1 MEPVDHTPAA
11 TGHGDADAGTVPDG
25 GPAPGGEI
33 TLVRDGLAD
42 LERLLADGARCVR
55 LCTADPTL
63 VALCAAR
70 LAAGLAAAR
79 RPLLCLVAEEPQ
91 AEALARDLAFFVG
104 SGPATE
110 TATSVDPAA
119 APPRV
124 MLLPAVET
132 SPYAD
137 LSPDRRVVMRRLAVL
152 FRLSQG
158 FTGDVLVMSAAAYA
172 RRVIPRAGFG
182 TLCEVA
188 LDGETLDRD
197 ATAVQLER
205 AGYGRVPVVEDP
217 GTFAVRGGVVD
228 VFPPLYRF
236 PARIELYGD
245 LVESIRF
252 FDPQSQRTMRQV
264 KELYLH
270 PVRETVRTPGADP
283 RARLL
288 AAADAAAHPS
298 SRTRAIVEQVE
309 QGTDFFGAEGL
320 APAYHARLAP
330 LDEYLPPGGLWLVDD
345 PEAVLGEIR
354 RETVRAREGCAH
366 AYAEHRLAFPAE
378 DFFVTEQEAAAALGA
393 ARRVEARRVSFHRPP
408 GEPEVPE
415 VRLAADS
422 NAALSAEMHRAR
434 AERGEELLRPL
445 ALSLRDD
452 AGAGYRRVLVATTP
466 AHGERLAALL
476 RGHGFEP
483 TIRPPGP
490 NVDLLDPAPGAAVEI
505 RLGPLGHGFRLPADR
520 LVVITEEE
528 IFGPRARRAPPRRA
542 PGAAF
547 GDLQNLAVGDY
558 VVHEEHGIGL
568 YKGLTKLPVKGTPI
582 DFLHLEYESGTLY
595 LPVYRLAALQR
606 YVGGDGAGPKLD
618 RLGGITW
625 EKTRRKAS
633 AEVRQLAEELL
644 QLYAQRQ
651 ALPGHAFPSADA
663 MFREFEATFPF
674 EETDDQQR
682 AIDDVLGD
690 LEAGRPMDRLVCG
703 DVGYGKTEVAL
714 RAALRAVQGGRQVAM
729 LAPTTVLVEQH
740 HVTFAERFRDYPV
753 RVAALSRFKPRADQ
767 IETIK
772 RLAAGKLD
780 IVIGTH
786 RLLSA
791 DVRFKDL
798 GLLIIDE
805 EQRFGVAHK
814 ERLKKLRTQVDV
826 LTLTATPIPRTLH
839 LAMVGLREISII
851 ATPPADRLAI
861 RTILCRW
868 DPNLVRDGIRREIRR
883 GGQVFFVHNKVQDL
897 DEWAA
902 RVQGLV
908 PEARVAVGHGQMD
921 ERRLERVMVD
931 FVDHKYDVLVCTTII
946 ESGLDIARANTMF
959 VNQAD
964 HFGLAQLYQLRGR
977 IGRSRERAVCYLM
990 VPAEDALTRDAKA
1003 RLAVLQRFTELGAGF
1018 SIASH
1023 DLEIRGAGELL
1034 GARQSG
1040 AIAAVGFDMYTRLL
1054 EEAVAE
1060 LRGESLHRER
1070 DPELTTDLP
1079 GYVPDD
1085 YCPDV
1090 GQRLDLYKRLSAAA
1104 DEDEIAALL
1113 VEVEDRFGQP
1123 PDEVRLLGD
1132 LMVCKCLARR
1142 LHAATLEISETKV
1155 ALALAET
1162 TPLDPARVARLV
1174 GGRRSLFRLT
1184 PDMRL
1189 TRTLTEAERGERV
1202 QATKKILQDLLAYAN

>member
-1 MEPVDHTPAA
+1 MELEPGAPP
-11 TGHGDADAGTVPDG
+11 GDAVAEPTELTP
-25 GPAPGGEI
+25 
-33 TLVRDGLAD
+33 VREGLEH
-42 LERLLADGARCVR
+42 LERLVGEGTRGVR
-55 LCTADPTL
+55 LWAADPTL
-63 VALCAAR
+63 VALAAAR
-70 LAAGLAAAR
+70 LAAGLPRKR
-79 RPLLCLVAEEPQ
+79 RPLLCLTAEEPQ
-91 AEALARDLAFFVG
+91 AEALVRDLAFFL
-104 SGPATE
+104 GPTRGAE
-110 TATSVDPAA
+110 EHGPDGAPAGVVDPAA

-188 LDGETLDRD
+188 LEGETLDRE
-197 ATAVQLER
+197 ATAAALQR

-236 PARIELYGD
+236 PARLELYGD

-270 PVRETVRTPGADP
+270 PVRETVLTPGADP
-283 RARLL
+283 KARLL

-298 SRTRAIVEQVE
+298 SRTRAIIEQVE
-309 QGTDFFGAEGL
+309 GGGDFFGAEGL
-320 APAYHARLAP
+320 CPAYHPRLAP
-330 LDEYLPPGGLWLVDD
+330 LDEYLPRDGLWVIDD

-366 AYAEHRLAFPAE
+366 AREEHRLAFSAE
-378 DFFVTEQEAAAALGA
+378 DFFLTEDEAAAALRA
-393 ARRVEARRVSFHRPP
+393 ARRVEARRVSFYQGAGAAGDPAP
-408 GEPEVPE
+408 LPE
-415 VRLAADS
+415 VRVVADG

-445 ALSLRDD
+445 ALALRDD
-452 AGAGYRRVLVATTP
+452 AEAGYRRVLVATTA

-476 RGHGFEP
+476 RGHGFDP
-483 TIRPPGP
+483 RVLPPGP
-490 NVDLLDPAPGAAVEI
+490 NLDLLAPGDGGPPEI
-505 RLGPLGHGFRLPADR
+505 RVGPLGHGFRLPLDR
-520 LVVITEEE
+520 VVVITEEE
-528 IFGPRARRAPPRRA
+528 IFGPRARRAQPKRMGP
-542 PGAAF
+542 AF
-547 GDLQNLAVGDY
+547 GDLQNLQVGDY
-558 VVHEEHGIGL
+558 VVHEEHGIGR
-568 YKGLTKLPVKGTPI
+568 YRGLTKLPVKGTPI
-582 DFLHLEYESGTLY
+582 DFLQLDYESGTLY
-595 LPVYRLAALQR
+595 LPVYRLSALQR
-606 YVGGDGAGPKLD
+606 YVGGDGGQPKLD

-633 AEVRQLAEELL
+633 AEVKQLAEELL

-651 ALPGHAFPSADA
+651 ALAGHAFPGADA
-663 MFREFEATFPF
+663 LYREFEATFPF
-674 EETDDQQR
+674 EETEDQQR
-682 AIDDVLGD
+682 AIDDVLAD
-690 LEAGRPMDRLVCG
+690 MEAGRPMDRLVCG

-772 RLAAGKLD
+772 KLADGRLD

-839 LAMVGLREISII
+839 LAMVGMREISII

-861 RTILCRW
+861 RTILCRF
-868 DPNLVRDGIRREIRR
+868 DPQLVRDAVRRELQR
-883 GGQVFFVHNKVQDL
+883 GGQVFFVHNRVHDL

-902 RVQGLV
+902 RVQALV
-908 PEARVAVGHGQMD
+908 PEARVATGHGQMD

-931 FVDHKYDVLVCTTII
+931 FVDHKFDVLVCTTII
-946 ESGLDIARANTMF
+946 ESGLDIGRANTMF

-964 HFGLAQLYQLRGR
+964 RYGLAQLYQLRGR

-990 VPAEDALTRDAKA
+990 VPAEDALTPDAKA

-1060 LRGESLHRER
+1060 LQGESLQRER

-1104 DEDEIAALL
+1104 DEDAIAELL
-1113 VEVEDRFGQP
+1113 VEVEDRFGHP

-1132 LMVCKCLARR
+1132 LMACKCLARQ
-1142 LHAATLEISETKV
+1142 LHATTLEISETKL

-1162 TPLDPARVARLV
+1162 TPLDPARVAKLV
-1174 GGRRSLFRLT
+1174 GGRRSLFRLS

-1189 TRTLTEAERGERV
+1189 TRTFTEAEREGR
-1202 QATKKILQDLLAYAN
+1202 APAAKKILQDLLAYAN

>member
-1 MEPVDHTPAA
+1 MEPE
-11 TGHGDADAGTVPDG
+11 AGTSALDALAAGDDV
-25 GPAPGGEI
+25 AP
-33 TLVRDGLAD
+33 VREGLER
-42 LERLLADGARCVR
+42 LERLLAEGQRCVR
-55 LCTADPTL
+55 LCAADPTL
-63 VALCAAR
+63 VALATAR
-70 LAAGLAAAR
+70 LAASLGPAR
-79 RPLLCLVAEEPQ
+79 RPLLCLTAEEPQ
-91 AEALARDLAFFVG
+91 AEALARDLAFFLGTGPVTD
-104 SGPATE
+104 PATGM
-110 TATSVDPAA
+110 DPAA

-137 LSPDRRVVMRRLAVL
+137 LSPDRRAVMRRLAVL

-158 FTGDVLVMSAAAYA
+158 FTGDVLVMSASAYA

-182 TLCEVA
+182 VLCEVA
-188 LDGETLDRD
+188 LEGEVLDRD
-197 ATAVQLER
+197 ATAAQLAR

-236 PARIELYGD
+236 PARLELYGD

-264 KELYLH
+264 KELYLP
-270 PVRETVRTPGADP
+270 PVRETVLTPGADP
-283 RARLL
+283 RARLN
-288 AAADAAAHPS
+288 AVGDAAAHPS

-309 QGTDFFGAEGL
+309 AGGDFFGAEGL

-330 LDEYLPPGGLWLVDD
+330 LDEYLPRDGLWVVDD
-345 PEAVLGEIR
+345 PEAVRAEIR

-366 AYAEHRLAFPAE
+366 AREEHRLAFPAE
-378 DFFVTEQEAAAALGA
+378 DFFVTEEEAATALRA
-393 ARRVEARRVSFHRPP
+393 ARRVEARRVSFLQVPAAGGGAADP
-408 GEPEVPE
+408 GVVPE
-415 VRLAADS
+415 VRLHADS

-445 ALSLRDD
+445 ALALRED
-452 AGAGYRRVLVATTP
+452 AEAGFRRVLVATTQ

-483 TIRPPGP
+483 MIRPAGP
-490 NVDLLDPAPGAAVEI
+490 NHDLLEPAPVGPIEVRI
-505 RLGPLGHGFRLPADR
+505 GPLGRGVRLPLDR
-520 LVVITEEE
+520 VVVVTEEE
-528 IFGPRARRAPPRRA
+528 IFGPRARRATPTR

-558 VVHEEHGIGL
+558 VVHEEHGIGR
-568 YKGLTKLPVKGTPI
+568 YRGLTKLPVKGTPI
-582 DFLHLEYESGTLY
+582 DFLQLDYESGTLY
-595 LPVYRLAALQR
+595 LPVYRLSALQR
-606 YVGGDGAGPKLD
+606 YVGGDGGQPKLD

-633 AEVRQLAEELL
+633 AEVKQLAEELL

-651 ALPGHAFPSADA
+651 ALPGHAFPSGDP

-674 EETDDQQR
+674 EETEDQQR

-690 LEAGRPMDRLVCG
+690 MEAGRPMDRLVCG

-714 RAALRAVQGGRQVAM
+714 RAALRCVQGGRQVAM

-767 IETIK
+767 IETVK
-772 RLAAGKLD
+772 QLADGRLD

-805 EQRFGVAHK
+805 EQRFGVTHK

-839 LAMVGLREISII
+839 LAMVGMREISII

-861 RTILCRW
+861 RTILCRF
-868 DPNLVRDGIRREIRR
+868 DPNLVRDGIRREVQR
-883 GGQVFFVHNKVQDL
+883 GGQVFFVHNRVQDL

-902 RVQGLV
+902 RVQALV

-931 FVDHKYDVLVCTTII
+931 FVDHKFDVLVCTTII
-946 ESGLDIARANTMF
+946 ESGLDIGRANTMF

-964 HFGLAQLYQLRGR
+964 RYGLAQLYQLRGR

-990 VPAEDALTRDAKA
+990 VPTEDALTPDAKA

-1060 LRGESLHRER
+1060 LKGESLHRER
-1070 DPELTTDLP
+1070 DPDLTTDLP

-1090 GQRLDLYKRLSAAA
+1090 GQRLDLYKRLSAAPDA
-1104 DEDEIAALL
+1104 DAVAELL
-1113 VEVEDRFGQP
+1113 VEVEDRFGAP

-1132 LMVCKCLARR
+1132 LMVCTCLARQ
-1142 LHAATLEISETKV
+1142 LHATTIEISETKL

-1174 GGRRSLFRLT
+1174 GGRRSLFRLS

-1189 TRTLTEAERGERV
+1189 TRTFTEAERKERAV
-1202 QATKKILQDLLAYAN
+1202 AAKKILQDLLAYAN

>member
-1 MEPVDHTPAA
+1 MEPEPETPAV
-11 TGHGDADAGTVPDG
+11 DALAEHDDVTP
-25 GPAPGGEI
+25 
-33 TLVRDGLAD
+33 VREGLAR
-42 LERLLADGARCVR
+42 LERLLAEGQRCVR
-55 LCTADPTL
+55 LCAADPTL
-63 VALCAAR
+63 VALLAAR
-70 LAAGLAAAR
+70 LAAGLGPGR
-79 RPLLCLVAEEPQ
+79 RPLLCLTAEEPQ
-91 AEALARDLAFFVG
+91 AEALARDLAFFL
-104 SGPATE
+104 GPGPGGGAGAGGARGDAATE
-110 TATSVDPAA
+110 HPA

-137 LSPDRRVVMRRLAVL
+137 LSPDRRAVMRRLAVL

-158 FTGDVLVMSAAAYA
+158 FTGDVLCMSASAYA

-182 TLCEVA
+182 AFCEVA
-188 LDGETLDRD
+188 LEGETLDRD
-197 ATAVQLER
+197 ATAAQLER

-236 PARIELYGD
+236 PARLELYGD

-252 FDPQSQRTMRQV
+252 FDPQSQRTMRAV
-264 KELYLH
+264 TELYLH

-298 SRTRAIVEQVE
+298 SRTRAIVELVE
-309 QGTDFFGAEGL
+309 QGSDFFGAEGL

-330 LDEYLPPGGLWLVDD
+330 LDEYLPRDGLWMVDD

-366 AYAEHRLAFPAE
+366 ARAEHRLAFPAE
-378 DFFVTEQEAAAALGA
+378 DFFLTEGESAVALQA
-393 ARRVEARRVSFHRPP
+393 SRRVEARRVSFHRGA
-408 GEPEVPE
+408 GEAEVPE
-415 VRLAADS
+415 VRLHADS

-445 ALSLRDD
+445 ALALRED
-452 AGAGYRRVLVATTP
+452 AEEGFRRVLVATT
-466 AHGERLAALL
+466 AGHGERLAALL

-483 TIRPPGP
+483 TIRPAGP
-490 NVDLLDPAPGAAVEI
+490 NLDLLEPAPGGPPEI
-505 RLGPLGHGFRLPADR
+505 RIGPLGRGFRLPADR
-520 LVVITEEE
+520 VGVVTEDA
-528 IFGPRARRAPPRRA
+528 IFGPRAHRAPPRHA
-542 PGAAF
+542 GPVF
-547 GDLQNLAVGDY
+547 GDLQHLQVGDY
-558 VVHEEHGIGL
+558 VVHEEHGIGR
-568 YKGLTKLPVKGTPI
+568 YRGLTKLPVKGTPI
-582 DFLHLEYESGTLY
+582 DFLQLDYEAGTLY

-606 YVGGDGAGPKLD
+606 YVGGDGAQPRLD
-618 RLGGITW
+618 RLGGLTW
-625 EKTRRKAS
+625 EKTRARAS

-651 ALPGHAFPSADA
+651 ALAGHAFPAGDA

-674 EETDDQQR
+674 EETEDQQR
-682 AIDDVLGD
+682 AIEEVLAD

-740 HVTFAERFRDYPV
+740 FVTFAERFRDYPV

-767 IETIK
+767 VETVK
-772 RLAAGKLD
+772 RLADGRLD

-791 DVRFKDL
+791 DVRFKSL

-839 LAMVGLREISII
+839 LAMVGMREISII

-861 RTILCRW
+861 RTILCRF
-868 DPNLVRDGIRREIRR
+868 DPNLVRDGIRRELQR
-883 GGQVFFVHNKVQDL
+883 GGQVFFVHNRVQDL

-902 RVQGLV
+902 RVRGLV
-908 PEARVAVGHGQMD
+908 PEARVAAAHGQMD

-931 FVDHKYDVLVCTTII
+931 FVDHQYDVLVCTTII
-946 ESGLDIARANTMF
+946 ESGLDIGRANTMF
-959 VNQAD
+959 VDQAD

-977 IGRSRERAVCYLM
+977 IGRARERAVCYLM
-990 VPAEDALTRDAKA
+990 VPAEDALTPDAKA
-1003 RLAVLQRFTELGAGF
+1003 RLGVLQRFTELGAGF

-1040 AIAAVGFDMYTRLL
+1040 AIAAVGFDLYTRLL

-1060 LRGESLHRER
+1060 LKGESLHRER
-1070 DPELTTDLP
+1070 DPDLTTDLP

-1090 GQRLDLYKRLSAAA
+1090 GQRLDLYKRLSAAP
-1104 DEDEIAALL
+1104 DEDAVAELL
-1113 VEVEDRFGQP
+1113 VEVEDRFGRP
-1123 PDEVRLLGD
+1123 PDEVRLLAD
-1132 LMVCKCLARR
+1132 LMVCRCLARQ
-1142 LHAATLEISETKV
+1142 LHATTLEISETKV

-1174 GGRRSLFRLT
+1174 GARRSLFRLS

-1189 TRTLTEAERGERV
+1189 TRTFTEAERGGR
-1202 QATKKILQDLLAYAN
+1202 AAAAKKILQDLLAYAN